1 MIDFLRGT
9 LDQKTPTTVV
19 LEVGGI
25 GYEVWIPL
33 STFDALPPVGSP
45 CKLIIHDHIRE
56 AAHLLYG
63 FATKAERDLFR
74 LLQNVSGIGP
84 KTALGAISGM
94 SLRELRMCIAQR
106 DSKRLAKLPG
116 IGKKTSERIVIEL
129 SDKIDPLEAFTPD
142 DESPL
147 NEMFRDAVLALTALG
162 HTQEAAVKT
171 VRAISQST
179 HPPKTTEEII
189 KLALTPKRT

>member
-25 GYEVWIPL
+25 GYEVCIPL
-33 STFDALPPVGSP
+33 STFDALPPEGSS
-45 CKLIIHDHIRE
+45 CKLVIHDHIRE
-56 AAHLLYG
+56 DTHVLYG

-74 LLQNVSGIGP
+74 MLQNVSGIGP

-129 SDKIDPLEAFTPD
+129 SDKIDPLEAFSSET
-142 DESPL
+142 ESPL
-147 NEMFRDAVLALTALG
+147 SGMFRDAVLALTALG
-162 HTQEAAVKT
+162 HTQESAVKT
-171 VRAISQST
+171 VRTISQSSN
-179 HPPKTTEEII
+179 PPDTTEEII